1 MSDRAAFE
9 SVFRTHVGAVHAY
22 ALRRSDAT
30 TADEV
35 VADTFLVCW
44 RRFDR
49 VPDDALPWLY
59 GVARRCL
66 ANRLRAGRREQAR
79 TTRAVAP
86 AADPTADAYEQRARA
101 REVLAALAELP
112 AKEREALELC
122 AWEGLAPADA
132 ARVVG
137 CTAAAL
143 RVRLHRA
150 RRRLAAR
157 LDGTPAPD
165 LKGGRMNRVDRLV
178 ADVNP

>member
-1 MSDRAAFE
+1 VSDRAAFE
-9 SVFRTHVGAVHAY
+9 SVFRAHVGAVHAY
-22 ALRRSDAT
+22 ALRRSDAA

-49 VPDDALPWLY
+49 VPEDALPWLY
-59 GVARRCL
+59 AVARRCL

-79 TTRAVAP
+79 TAP
-86 AADPTADAYEQRARA
+86 PPSASGDQTADTYEQRARA

-112 AKEREALELC
+112 PKEREALQLC

-137 CTAAAL
+137 CTATAF

-150 RRRLAAR
+150 RRRLTAT
-157 LDGTPAPD
+157 LDATPARD
-165 LKGGRMNRVDRLV
+165 LKEAV
-178 ADVNP
+178 